1 MSETNYF
8 RLIDAYFEGNITP
21 AEKAMLEA
29 KVKSDPLVK
38 AEFDLQQ
45 NIVSGISSARRMEL
59 KSRLSAIDIPTSAG
73 LLTGSGA
80 KWLAGTVAGVTL
92 FGSVLYWSLI
102 SFDDNLEKIDIK
114 ADQKVVYNTEQ
125 LTSLPEISDRKQ
137 ESEGNESLDTTTSN
151 PSFTPEKTNSKIS
164 TSEQINEP
172 KEQTAKVQPQA
183 LISYEDEKIFSNRND
198 DDLESL
204 ANRDIAHN
212 SSDKTEIEFMNA
224 IDNENSYHYRYFNSK
239 LYLYGDFK
247 NMPYQIIELNDRGK
261 KQLFLSH
268 NDEVY
273 IIKDKT
279 TSITELRKLQDD
291 MLKMEIKLIVEE

>member
-8 RLIDAYFEGNITP
+8 RLIEAYFEGNISP

-45 NIVSGISSARRMEL
+45 NIVKGISNARKLEL
-59 KSRLSAIDIPTSAG
+59 KSRLSAIDLPTHTG

-80 KWLAGTVAGVTL
+80 KWLAGTVVGVTI

-102 SFDDNLEKIDIK
+102 SFEENIKPVDIK
-114 ADQKVVYNTEQ
+114 ANHEIVFQTEQ
-125 LTSLPEISDRKQ
+125 LSDFPEITENNNELEGAEIPEIKASNSDINA
-137 ESEGNESLDTTTSN
+137 SETKEVIVE
-151 PSFTPEKTNSKIS
+151 EKDI
-164 TSEQINEP
+164 
-172 KEQTAKVQPQA
+172 TAKVQPQA
-183 LISYEDEKIFSNRND
+183 LISYEDDRLFKNQNE
-198 DDLESL
+198 DDLERIESKE
-204 ANRDIAHN
+204 IAHN
-212 SSDKTEIEFMNA
+212 RADKTEIEFLEA
-224 IDNENSYHYRYFNSK
+224 IENENNYHYRYFNSK

-247 NMPYQIIELNDRGK
+247 EMPYQIIELNDRGK

-279 TSITELRKLQDD
+279 TEITELRKIQDE
-291 MLKMEIKLIVEE
+291 MLKMEIQLIVEE

>member
-8 RLIDAYFEGNITP
+8 RLIEAYFEGNISP

-38 AEFDLQQ
+38 AEFDLQK
-45 NIVSGISSARRMEL
+45 NIVKGISNARKLEL
-59 KSRLSAIDIPTSAG
+59 KSRLSAIDLPTHTG

-80 KWLAGTVAGVTL
+80 KWLAGTVAGVTI

-102 SFDDNLEKIDIK
+102 SFEENIKPVDIK
-114 ADQKVVYNTEQ
+114 ANHEIVFQTKQ
-125 LTSLPEISDRKQ
+125 LSDFPEITENNNELEGAEISEIKASNSDINA
-137 ESEGNESLDTTTSN
+137 SETKEVIVE
-151 PSFTPEKTNSKIS
+151 EKDI
-164 TSEQINEP
+164 
-172 KEQTAKVQPQA
+172 TAKVQPQA
-183 LISYEDEKIFSNRND
+183 LISYEDDKLFKNQNE
-198 DDLESL
+198 DDLERIESKE
-204 ANRDIAHN
+204 IAHN
-212 SSDKTEIEFMNA
+212 RADKTEIEFLEA
-224 IDNENSYHYRYFNSK
+224 IENENSYHYRYFNSK

-247 NMPYQIIELNDRGK
+247 EMPYQIIELNDRGK

-279 TSITELRKLQDD
+279 TEITELRKIQDE
-291 MLKMEIKLIVEE
+291 MLKMEIQLIVEE

>member
-8 RLIDAYFEGNITP
+8 RLIEAYFEGNISP

-38 AEFDLQQ
+38 AEFDLQK
-45 NIVSGISSARRMEL
+45 NIVKGISNARKLEL
-59 KSRLSAIDIPTSAG
+59 KSRLSAIDLPTHTG

-80 KWLAGTVAGVTL
+80 KWLAGTVAGVTI

-102 SFDDNLEKIDIK
+102 SFEENIKPVDIK
-114 ADQKVVYNTEQ
+114 ANHEIEFQTEQ
-125 LTSLPEISDRKQ
+125 LSDFPEITENNNELEGVEIPEIKASNSDINA
-137 ESEGNESLDTTTSN
+137 SETKEVIVE
-151 PSFTPEKTNSKIS
+151 EKDI
-164 TSEQINEP
+164 
-172 KEQTAKVQPQA
+172 TAKVQPQA
-183 LISYEDEKIFSNRND
+183 LISYEDDKLFKNQNE
-198 DDLESL
+198 DDLERIESKE
-204 ANRDIAHN
+204 IAHN
-212 SSDKTEIEFMNA
+212 RADKTEIEFLEA
-224 IDNENSYHYRYFNSK
+224 IENENNYHYRYFNSK

-247 NMPYQIIELNDRGK
+247 EMPYQIIELNDRGK

-279 TSITELRKLQDD
+279 TEITELRKIQDE
-291 MLKMEIKLIVEE
+291 MLKMEIQLIVEE

>member
-8 RLIDAYFEGNITP
+8 RLIEAYFEGNISP

-38 AEFDLQQ
+38 AEFDLQK
-45 NIVSGISSARRMEL
+45 NIVKGISNARKLEL
-59 KSRLSAIDIPTSAG
+59 KSRLSAIDLPTHTG

-80 KWLAGTVAGVTL
+80 KWLAGTVAGVTI

-102 SFDDNLEKIDIK
+102 SFEENIKPVDIK
-114 ADQKVVYNTEQ
+114 ANHEIEFQTEQ
-125 LTSLPEISDRKQ
+125 LSDFPEITENNNELEGVEIPEIKASNSDINA
-137 ESEGNESLDTTTSN
+137 SETKEVIVE
-151 PSFTPEKTNSKIS
+151 EKDI
-164 TSEQINEP
+164 
-172 KEQTAKVQPQA
+172 TAKVQPQA
-183 LISYEDEKIFSNRND
+183 LISYEDDKLFKNQNE
-198 DDLESL
+198 DDLERIESKE
-204 ANRDIAHN
+204 IAHN
-212 SSDKTEIEFMNA
+212 RADKTEIEFLEA
-224 IDNENSYHYRYFNSK
+224 IENENNYHYRYFNSK

-247 NMPYQIIELNDRGK
+247 EMPYQIIELNDRGK

-279 TSITELRKLQDD
+279 TEITELRKIQDE
-291 MLKMEIKLIVEE
+291 MLKMEIKLIVAE